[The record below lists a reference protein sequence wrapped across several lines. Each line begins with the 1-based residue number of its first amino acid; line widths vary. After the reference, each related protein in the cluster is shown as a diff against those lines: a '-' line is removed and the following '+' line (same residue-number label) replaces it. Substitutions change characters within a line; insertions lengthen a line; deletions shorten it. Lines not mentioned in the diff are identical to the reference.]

1 MTEARRAALE
11 EIGPGWCPVWDKGRQ
26 RCFRLVQNLLQNG
39 GVLPVADGKVIVQGE
54 DLGRWA
60 TAQRHGW
67 EQLLPA
73 QQWLLENVLGIEAVG
88 DDERPVKRTQD
99 DMWALNLTAARQF
112 HACEGTCWY
121 PVSTSSTWRERR
133 RARQARR
140 AIRQA
145 LTGSWSSSSAHGS
158 TTYGSVLAGSP
169 NSAARTWMYS
179 GCAGMEAAVGAGAVL

>member
-11 EIGPGWCPVWDKGRQ
+11 EIGPGWDRGWQ

-39 GVLPVADGKVIVQGE
+39 GVLPMADGKVIVQGE
-54 DLGRWA
+54 DLGRWV

-73 QQWLLENVLGIEAVG
+73 QQWLLENVFGIEAVG

-99 DMWALNLTAARQF
+99 DMWALNLAAARQF
-112 HACEGTCWY
+112 HVCEGTCGY
-121 PVSTSSTWRERR
+121 PVSTSNTWRERR

-145 LTGSWSSSSAHGS
+145 
-158 TTYGSVLAGSP
+158 
-169 NSAARTWMYS
+169 R
-179 GCAGMEAAVGAGAVL
+179 